1 MTSATLEEDRRA
13 TNPLWN
19 DNRLKLGVFG
29 ANVSN
34 GCAMTL
40 AEGRLETSWPNT
52 RAICTSADRA
62 GFEALVPVARWKGF
76 GGPTNFNGSCF
87 ETYAWA
93 AGIAEATEGAAV
105 FSTSHVPTVH
115 PIMAAKQATTIDHI
129 SGGRFAL
136 NIVCGWFQ
144 PELEMFGAPIME
156 HDVRYEY
163 ATEWLEVVQKLWMA
177 EDEFDFEG
185 KYFKIQKGFHQPK
198 PIQRPFPAIMNAGGS
213 PIGQRW
219 AAKHAD
225 MAFVS
230 LEKHDADT
238 ARARVNGLRDQ
249 AHECGRD
256 IQVWNSSY
264 VVCRPTEKE
273 AQDYLDYYVR
283 EKGDW
288 EAVENLTRIFGMQSL
303 ALPREV
309 IEEFKFHFIA
319 GWSGFPLVGTPEQ
332 IVDKLLML
340 SKAGLDGTVLSWVNY
355 LEELPQFVREVVPL
369 MEQAGLRK
377 PAPARPTP

>member
-1 MTSATLEEDRRA
+1 MSTQFADSRVR
-13 TNPLWN
+13 TNPLFN
-19 DNRLKLGVFG
+19 DNRFKLGIFG
-29 ANVSN
+29 PNVSN

-40 AEGRLETSWPNT
+40 AEGRLETTWPNT
-52 RAICTSADRA
+52 RAICTAADQA

-87 ETYAWA
+87 ETYTWA
-93 AGIAEATEGAAV
+93 AAIAEATRQAGV

-115 PIMAAKQATTIDHI
+115 PIMAAKQATTIDHV
-129 SGGRFAL
+129 SSGRFAL

-156 HDVRYEY
+156 HDVRYDY
-163 ATEWLEVVQKLWMA
+163 ATEWLDVVKRLWTT
-177 EDEFDFEG
+177 EDEFDYEG
-185 KYFKIQKGFHQPK
+185 RFFKIDKGFHEPK
-198 PIQRPFPAIMNAGGS
+198 PIQQPFPAIMNAGGS
-213 PIGQRW
+213 PVGQRW

-225 MAFVS
+225 MAFVA
-230 LEKHDADT
+230 LEKHDFET
-238 ARARVNGLRDQ
+238 AQARVGALRGLARDDY
-249 AHECGRD
+249 GRD

-273 AQDYLDYYVR
+273 AVDYLNYYVR

-303 ALPREV
+303 ALPKEV
-309 IEEFKFHFIA
+309 LEEFKFHFIA

-332 IVDKLLML
+332 ITDRILML
-340 SKAGLDGTVLSWVNY
+340 SRAGIDGTVLSWVNY
-355 LEELPQFVREVVPL
+355 QEELPQFVAEVLPL
-369 MEQAGLRK
+369 LEQAGLRK
-377 PAPARPTP
+377 PAQPT